1 MLRHLMATASGWL
14 RSSASRW
21 RMAPPTPETL
31 RQRSAARLQEIPLP
45 TPFDV
50 EVFSEEVA
58 ARRGRPIVLRPRSNP
73 SGLLGLCV
81 PGTTSDLIMYEQDTS
96 PLHQEHIILH
106 ELSHLLCDHHP
117 VVLVDMELASLM
129 LPRLGT
135 STVYRALRRANYSS
149 VEDQEAEV
157 LASLILER
165 ATKFGR
171 THPVLPD
178 RGQHGALGRLAEI
191 MEDDDESRR

>member
-1 MLRHLMATASGWL
+1 MSRHLLAAASAWV

-21 RMAPPTPETL
+21 RRAPSAPETL
-31 RQRSAARLQEIPLP
+31 RHRGEARLQAIPLP

-50 EVFSEEVA
+50 EVFSEAVA
-58 ARRGRPIVLRPRSNP
+58 ARRGRPIELRPRSHP
-73 SGLLGLCV
+73 FGLLGLWV
-81 PGTTSDLIMYEQDTS
+81 PRTTDDLIMFEQDTS

-117 VVLVDMELASLM
+117 VVLVDMELAGRM

-149 VEDQEAEV
+149 AEDQEAEV

-165 ATKFGR
+165 ATKIGR
-171 THPVLPD
+171 AHPVLPD
-178 RGQHGALGRLAEI
+178 RGRHGALGRLAKI
-191 MEDDDESRR
+191 MEEADEPGR